1 MKRRLQFSIFDH
13 PMIQNRNILCLSTPA
28 WEGAYASTTVQLMK
42 ELAKHN
48 KVLFVQNPFTV
59 KDVADGLKR
68 KKQVP
73 FKKVFGLKA
82 RLKSIPSQNG
92 NGAFV
97 LTPPMMLSVNFLPK
111 GAVYKLM
118 LRFNGWLVKQTIK
131 KHLRQLKMEEAL
143 VHIISFNPALGLQI
157 GREFNESVL
166 LYLCYDEIS
175 AAPHL
180 KKHGV
185 WLEEEFGKIADATI
199 VTSQG
204 LLERKRHL
212 SERCYLVKNAAN
224 FALFSKGFNPNI
236 QQKKIVGFIGG
247 IDRRLD
253 YPLLEYI
260 IGNMPNVEFQFVG
273 RQVYPAGEEILKK
286 YSNVVLIGPK
296 KLSELPKYASHF
308 SAGIIPFKLS
318 NFIKT
323 VYPLKI
329 NEYLAA
335 GVPVVTT
342 NFSYLDEFK
351 PVVSIAENKEEF
363 MKMLLTELETDS
375 IEKKRARQQMA
386 SLNSWE
392 HRAEELSGVITELE
406 SLKKGV

>member
-1 MKRRLQFSIFDH
+1 
-13 PMIQNRNILCLSTPA
+13 MIENRNILCLSTPA
-28 WEGAYASTTVQLMK
+28 WEGPYASTTVQLMK

-59 KDVADGLKR
+59 KDVTDGVKR

-82 RLKSIPSQNG
+82 RLKSIPSTNG

-97 LTPPMMLSVNFLPK
+97 LTPPMLLSVNFLPK
-111 GAVYKLM
+111 GIFYNRL
-118 LRFNGWLVKQTIK
+118 LQFNGWLVKRTIK
-131 KHLRQLKMEEAL
+131 KHLKQLGMEDSL

-157 GREFNESVL
+157 GRQFNESVL

-185 WLEEEFGKIADATI
+185 WQEEDFGKMADATI

-204 LLERKRHL
+204 LLERKKHL
-212 SERCYLVKNAAN
+212 SDRCYMVKNAAN
-224 FALFSKGFNPNI
+224 FPLFSKGFNPKI
-236 QQKKIVGFIGG
+236 TPKKVVGFIGG

-253 YPLLEYI
+253 YPLLEHI
-260 IGNMPNVEFQFVG
+260 ISNMPDVEFRFVG
-273 RQVYPAGEEILKK
+273 RQVYADGEAILRK
-286 YSNVVLIGPK
+286 YSNVVLVGPK
-296 KLSELPKYASHF
+296 KLSELPTHVSHF

-318 NFIKT
+318 HFIKT

-351 PVVSIAENKEEF
+351 PVVSIAEDKEEF
-363 MKMLLTELETDS
+363 LRMLLAELQTDTL
-375 IEKKRARQQMA
+375 EKKQARQQMA
-386 SLNSWE
+386 ALNSWE
-392 HRAEELSGVITELE
+392 HRAEELSAVITELE
-406 SLKKGV
+406 TLKKGVARA